1 MMYDQVPKQLV
12 LFEDAST
19 EQRIEC
25 VKNTTKHWLEVLG
38 RNRDEA
44 LAKSKGYHRVFI
56 EDEYARHVVNAMTTC
71 AHRISKIQGGH

>member
-1 MMYDQVPKQLV
+1 MMYDQGPQQLV

-38 RNRDEA
+38 HNRDEA
-44 LAKSKGYHRVFI
+44 LAKSKWYNRVFI

-71 AHRISKIQGGH
+71 AHRIRKIQGGR

>member
-1 MMYDQVPKQLV
+1 MYDQVPKQLV

-44 LAKSKGYHRVFI
+44 LAKSKGYQRVFI
-56 EDEYARHVVNAMTTC
+56 EDEYARRAVSAMQTC
-71 AHRISKIQGGH
+71 AHRIRRIQDGH

>member
-1 MMYDQVPKQLV
+1 MMYDQGPQQLV

-19 EQRIEC
+19 EQRIER

-38 RNRDEA
+38 RTRDEA

-56 EDEYARHVVNAMTTC
+56 EDEYARRAVSAMQTC
-71 AHRISKIQGGH
+71 AHRIRKIQGGH